1 MFENMN
7 RFAAWLSYLKY
18 SWSVLK
24 FIGHYYERPHAIKS
38 DLGQNF
44 FSNLELYVPGHNNIT
59 ALTSSMILAD
69 DSMRKLN
76 KLDRNC
82 NFPEETSDLHIH
94 KQYSYLN
101 CKFECICYMHRQNSL
116 KSMEQ
121 FVSPGFSLL
130 QLTPFKSATL
140 GNPMTSS
147 GYF

>member
-38 DLGQNF
+38 DLGQKF

-82 NFPEETSDLHIH
+82 NFPEET
-94 KQYSYLN
+94 Y
-101 CKFECICYMHRQNSL
+101 
-116 KSMEQ
+116 
-121 FVSPGFSLL
+121 
-130 QLTPFKSATL
+130 
-140 GNPMTSS
+140 TSTS
-147 GYF
+147 NTRT